1 MIQHKFYGGH
11 DVTIVPIFDVHLG
24 AEECMEE
31 EFEQFIQ
38 TVKDRDHV
46 YVVLGGDLIDNG
58 LKNSLTNVYRQKYMP
73 SEQKRRMAKLLEPIR
88 DRILCSV
95 SGNHESRSARECDD
109 SVTYDIM
116 SKLDLEHLC
125 RENLAF
131 VKIKLGKEH
140 TRNGA
145 VTDGTRRPTYVLVV
159 THGAGGGMLTGGA
172 VNRGE
177 RYGYVV
183 DGMDALIVGHTHP
196 LNGLLQNCRPY
207 SSPDM
212 CSGRLPEQSHS
223 AAEEHP
229 TRRRWTAYRP
239 SGTRRRQAG
248 QTPPPS
254 SSQVPLRWPAQR
266 SLRPRQTGRDLDCSS
281 ATSLGFLQ
289 KKLLPHALKPLQV
302 LLLLLPE
309 IHIDAEQVV
318 NKQEIVVITVQE
330 SHPLSVKSV

>member
-1 MIQHKFYGGH
+1 MISLLPDFEMIQHKFYGGY
-11 DVTIVPIFDVHLG
+11 DITVIPIFDVHLG

-38 TVKDRDHV
+38 TVKDHDHV
-46 YVVLGGDLIDNG
+46 YVVLGGDLVDNG

-125 RENLAF
+125 RENMAF

-159 THGAGGGMLTGGA
+159 THGAGGGMLTGSA
-172 VNRGE
+172 VNRSD
-177 RYGYVV
+177 RFGYVI
-183 DGMDALIVGHTHP
+183 DGMDALIVGHSHKPFTTQP
-196 LNGLLQNCRPY
+196 GKIYIDRQNNQISVKPFK
-207 SSPDM
+207 
-212 CSGRLPEQSHS
+212 
-223 AAEEHP
+223 
-229 TRRRWTAYRP
+229 
-239 SGTRRRQAG
+239 
-248 QTPPPS
+248 
-254 SSQVPLRWPAQR
+254 VI
-266 SLRPRQTGRDLDCSS
+266 S
-281 ATSLGFLQ
+281 ATSWLRYGGYAAG
-289 KKLLPHALKPLQV
+289 K
-302 LLLLLPE
+302 LLLPSSHDLQTLTLGGFRKE
-309 IHIDAEQVV
+309 ILV
-318 NKQEIVVITVQE
+318 TM
-330 SHPLSVKSV
+330 